1 MDTFNL
7 LLFIWTFIALVVM
20 IVLLKIPAPY
30 GRYAT
35 KGWGP
40 ILNNRLSWLLME
52 MPSLVIPLY
61 FLKFNCPGKPNIAVL
76 LLILLWVIHY
86 FYRSLIFPFFL
97 RLKRNM
103 PLSVVL
109 MGASFNVINSLFNM
123 YYLTKRASYNPSW
136 VRDPRFIFGLIV
148 FVAGFLSHF
157 ESDRILRGLKGKGEG
172 EYQIPRGWLFEYVSC
187 PNYFGEILEWTGWAI
202 ASWSLAG
209 LSFAIWTFANL
220 APRALSHHRWYKE
233 NFKDYPENRKALI
246 PYLI

>member
-7 LLFIWTFIALVVM
+7 LLLIWTFIALFVM
-20 IVLLKIPAPY
+20 ILLLKIPAPY
-30 GRYAT
+30 GRYASRS
-35 KGWGP
+35 WGP

-52 MPSLVIPLY
+52 APSLVIPLY
-61 FLKFNCPGKPNIAVL
+61 FLKFICPGNLNFAVL
-76 LLILLWVIHY
+76 LLILLWVVHY
-86 FYRSLIFPFFL
+86 FYRSLIFPFLL
-97 RLKRNM
+97 RHKRNM

-123 YYLTKRASYNPSW
+123 YYLTKRASFHPSW
-136 VRDPRFIFGLIV
+136 VRDPRFIFGLMV

-157 ESDRILRGLKGKGEG
+157 ESDRILRGLRSKSEG
-172 EYQIPRGWLFEYVSC
+172 DYQIPKGWLFEYVSC

-220 APRALSHHRWYKE
+220 APRALSYHRWYKE
-233 NFKDYPENRKALI
+233 NFEDYPENRRALI